1 MRRKIELCVDGD
13 VRVADAEGPM
23 ARPVNADAH
32 ATQAK
37 ILATAYDL
45 FAANGI
51 DGASIRDIARGA
63 TVSLAMVHHYFGSKQ
78 GLYQACI
85 GAMLE
90 ELSGLG
96 AELQASLATQGLGDP
111 SKVISEAVLSGF
123 RYARTHRTAVRLLQR
138 SLVDTGEI
146 DARVRDQNMVPF
158 LDTVSG
164 VLGALTNRSPA
175 SLRLP
180 IQSAIFL
187 VVRYAI
193 TSERE
198 LTQLAGAS
206 ADAHA
211 PQDET
216 PAAIVAVEVH
226 LAEAALRLLGL
237 PPVTT

>member
-1 MRRKIELCVDGD
+1 
-13 VRVADAEGPM
+13 M
-23 ARPVNADAH
+23 ARPVNADAQ
-32 ATQAK
+32 ATQAR

-45 FAANGI
+45 FASNGI

-85 GAMLE
+85 QAMLK

-96 AELQASLATQGLGDP
+96 AELQLSLAQHGLADP
-111 SKVISEAVLSGF
+111 SRVLGEAVRGGF

-146 DARVRDQNMVPF
+146 DAQVRELNMVPF
-158 LDTVSG
+158 LDTVSSA
-164 VLGALTNRSPA
+164 LGALTDRSPA

-198 LTQLAGAS
+198 LTQLAGAAAAGHES
-206 ADAHA
+206 RADA
-211 PQDET
+211 
-216 PAAIVAVEVH
+216 PAAIVAVEEH
-226 LAEAALRLLGL
+226 LIEAALRLLAL
-237 PPVTT
+237 PASGKPTG